1 MISINQKLWRILINP
16 HDKNNIQSSVVQS
29 KANPKKKTLHRN
41 SKNIY
46 CKQVPQTQ
54 DPVHTRVYLVKGLRH
69 KAEEIPEGVGV
80 LHVGL
85 RVAFL
90 GVNQVR
96 ELERISDEEHGSVV
110 AHHVPVA
117 FFRRS

>member
-1 MISINQKLWRILINP
+1 M
-16 HDKNNIQSSVVQS
+16 
-29 KANPKKKTLHRN
+29 
-41 SKNIY
+41 
-46 CKQVPQTQ
+46 
-54 DPVHTRVYLVKGLRH
+54 KGLRH

-96 ELERISDEEHGSVV
+96 ELDPISDEEHGSVV
-110 AHHVPVA
+110 AHHVPVT
-117 FFRRS
+117 FFRVEFEREASRISRRVCES